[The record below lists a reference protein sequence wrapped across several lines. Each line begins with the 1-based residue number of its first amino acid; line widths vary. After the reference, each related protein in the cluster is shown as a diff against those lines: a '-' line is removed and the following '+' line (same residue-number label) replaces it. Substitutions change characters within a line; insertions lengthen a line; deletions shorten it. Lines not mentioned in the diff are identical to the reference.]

1 MPLGGY
7 RGALILLQVHRSDI
21 RQLIDA
27 IVVTLVMLLRL
38 IYCRF
43 IIIIIISSSSSSS
56 SRPIDR
62 FATTAA
68 RYLYFV
74 L

>member
-43 IIIIIISSSSSSS
+43 IIIIISSSSSS

-68 RYLYFV
+68 RHLYFV

>member
-43 IIIIIISSSSSSS
+43 IIIIISSSSSS